1 MQKCTRHV
9 PAHGY
14 WAIKNSKSN
23 IYIDDCL
30 TGTRENGSFTE
41 LLKDHD
47 RDVREVLECFRKHK
61 LFVKGAKMHL
71 FQREIKFCGHIL
83 SKGSRRAAPDKLKD
97 IEAWVPERF
106 RTVTQLKGFL
116 GLTQYYA
123 I

>member
-1 MQKCTRHV
+1 MFQRMV
-9 PAHGY
+9 N

-71 FQREIKFCGHIL
+71 FQTYFDATMIQK
-83 SKGSRRAAPDKLKD
+83 
-97 IEAWVPERF
+97 
-106 RTVTQLKGFL
+106 
-116 GLTQYYA
+116 
-123 I
+123 